1 LLEAQPQDAQ
11 RISDVTEQSRIL
23 EGPQMLG
30 IEAEKKRFSVT
41 VTKLHCK
48 LQPLQKELFMNRK
61 QANHHANQHNP
72 NNIAHKQVNDNR
84 SNQGNPTSPVYHQGR
99 AVPKQ
104 GVKGK

>member
-1 LLEAQPQDAQ
+1 
-11 RISDVTEQSRIL
+11 
-23 EGPQMLG
+23 
-30 IEAEKKRFSVT
+30 
-41 VTKLHCK
+41 
-48 LQPLQKELFMNRK
+48 MNRK